1 MEPSPFWKLFCWT
14 TFIEEFCE
22 VRTTIVSSDSYYF
35 FYIIIFFRQAI
46 YIISFAAFILFNI
59 ILAHA
64 NEEAKKAR
72 GEE

>member
-1 MEPSPFWKLFCWT
+1 ME
-14 TFIEEFCE
+14 
-22 VRTTIVSSDSYYF
+22 RTTIVSSDRYYF